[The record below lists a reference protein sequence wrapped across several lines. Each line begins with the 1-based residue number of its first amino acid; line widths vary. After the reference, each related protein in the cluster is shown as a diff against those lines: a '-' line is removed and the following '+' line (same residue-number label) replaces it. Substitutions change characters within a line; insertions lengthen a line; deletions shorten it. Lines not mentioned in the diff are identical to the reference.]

1 MLWYEILLVPNFY
14 SGVFWDA
21 SVTMPLFLLNEA
33 EMGEQE

>member
-1 MLWYEILLVPNFY
+1 MLWYEILLVPLY

-21 SVTMPLFLLNEA
+21 SGTMPLFLLNEA

>member
-14 SGVFWDA
+14 SGVFRGA
-21 SVTMPLFLLNEA
+21 SGTMPLFLLNEA